1 LGPGN
6 KKLDKKIVDDFRRK
20 ISFLDQKIIIPK
32 WALYQI
38 MLYQITLDKIG
49 IIPNHVIPIHVI
61 PNHVIPNHVIQNRVV
76 PYTISGNVS
85 FWAKIS
91 GNVGCLFVGF

>member
-1 LGPGN
+1 
-6 KKLDKKIVDDFRRK
+6 
-20 ISFLDQKIIIPK
+20 
-32 WALYQI
+32 
-38 MLYQITLDKIG
+38 
-49 IIPNHVIPIHVI
+49 
-61 PNHVIPNHVIQNRVV
+61 V